1 MEPVPLPN
9 EILCSGF
16 TYVLSAILNQN
27 IKEFAIMTFF
37 FQQKKYASY
46 FLMFICQICVEKF

>member
-37 FQQKKYASY
+37 FSAKKA
-46 FLMFICQICVEKF
+46 CQLFSDVYLSNMC